1 VSDPPVPRHAYRE
14 YLPTAELRP
23 YVECYWHAVSD
34 GPPGF
39 RAVEPLIP
47 DLKVELIFNAG
58 DRYAWA
64 PVPNAAAELS
74 PIFTCIGMRATAL
87 GITQAGQLDHFAI
100 RMRPA
105 GLAAFGAVP
114 LFELTQRCLDV
125 RELWGAGTNELTA
138 RLGEAKNVRQR
149 IAAADRFFTA
159 RLRERAGAGTLAR
172 SCAEA
177 MQRSKAMTIGDIADR
192 HGVGYKR
199 LERAFLR
206 DVGLT
211 PKHFAKV
218 ARLQRALKLAVAPSV
233 NLATAALES
242 GYADQA
248 HMTRDF
254 KQLAGRAPRAFLA
267 ERFAVFETMRASG
280 SIGLRPFDEPAR
292 D

>member
-1 VSDPPVPRHAYRE
+1 VNEPSHSYRE
-14 YLPTAELRP
+14 YLPAPALRP
-23 YVECYWHAVSD
+23 YVECYWHAVSE

-47 DLKVELIFNAG
+47 DLKIELIFNAG
-58 DRYAWA
+58 DRYAWT
-64 PVPNAAAELS
+64 PGPGRPAELS
-74 PIFTCIGMRATAL
+74 PVFTCIGMRATAL
-87 GITQAGQLDHFAI
+87 GITQAGKLDHFAI

-105 GLAAFGAVP
+105 GLAAFEPPP
-114 LFELTQRCLDV
+114 LLELTQRCIDV
-125 RELWGAGTNELTA
+125 RDLWGPVTKELET
-138 RLGEAKNVRQR
+138 RLGEARGVRER
-149 IAAADRFFTA
+149 IAAADRFLLA
-159 RLRERAGAGTLAR
+159 RLRSPVDGGALAR

-177 MQRSKAMTIGDIADR
+177 MQRASEVMTIADVAR
-192 HGVGYKR
+192 SHSVNYKR

-218 ARLQRALKLAVAPSV
+218 MRLQRALKLAISPSV
-233 NLATAALES
+233 NLAAAALDS

-254 KQLAGRAPRAFLA
+254 KSLVGRSPRAFLA

-280 SIGLRPFDEPAR
+280 SIGLRPFDEAAR
-292 D
+292 P

>member
-1 VSDPPVPRHAYRE
+1 VKDAPTPRHVYRE
-14 YLPTAELRP
+14 YLPAAELGP

-58 DRYAWA
+58 DRYGWA
-64 PVPNAAAELS
+64 PEPNAAAELS
-74 PIFTCIGMRATAL
+74 PAFTCIGMRATAL
-87 GITQAGQLDHFAI
+87 GITQAGKLDHFAI

-105 GLAAFGAVP
+105 GLAAFSALP
-114 LFELTQRCLDV
+114 LFELTQRCIDV
-125 RELWGAGTNELTA
+125 RELWGVATSELTA
-138 RLGEAKNVRQR
+138 RLGEARNVRER
-149 IAAADRFFTA
+149 IAAADRFLAA
-159 RLRERAGAGTLAR
+159 RLRARIDAGALAR
-172 SCAEA
+172 RCAET
-177 MQRSKAMTIGDIADR
+177 MQRSEAMMIGDIAER

-218 ARLQRALKLAVAPSV
+218 ARLQRALKFAIAPSV

-254 KQLAGRAPRAFLA
+254 KQLVGRAPRAFLA
-267 ERFAVFETMRASG
+267 EQFAVFETMRASG
-280 SIGLRPFDEPAR
+280 SIGLRPFDESAR
-292 D
+292 E